1 MKKLIFTLSFC
12 VFCLYGFS
20 QNALKLNPE
29 IPTSPIMLDFL
40 KNYQDKNA
48 ITKIEL
54 PPVGM
59 DNIKKSVKELE
70 NIDNLTIIK
79 PNLAE
84 LIKMPV
90 VKPEDNQVYHIKI
103 IGQQPKETKPLR

>member
-1 MKKLIFTLSFC
+1 MKKLIFTLSCC
-12 VFCLYGFS
+12 VFSLYGFS
-20 QNALKLNPE
+20 QNALKFKPE
-29 IPTSPIMLDFL
+29 IPTSPMMMDFL

-48 ITKIEL
+48 IAKIEL

-59 DNIKKSVKELE
+59 DNIKKSAKELE

-84 LIKMPV
+84 LIKMPI
-90 VKPEDNQVYHIKI
+90 VKPKDNQIYHIKI
-103 IGQQPKETKPLR
+103 IGEQSKETNPLK

>member
-1 MKKLIFTLSFC
+1 MKKLISTLCFC
-12 VFCLYGFS
+12 VFSLYGFS
-20 QNALKLNPE
+20 QNALQFKPE
-29 IPTSPIMLDFL
+29 IPTSPMMLDFL

-48 ITKIEL
+48 IAKIEL

-59 DNIKKSVKELE
+59 ENVKKSVKELE

-90 VKPEDNQVYHIKI
+90 VKPEDNQVYQMKI
-103 IGQQPKETKPLR
+103 IGQQPKETNPRK

>member
-12 VFCLYGFS
+12 VFSLYGFS
-20 QNALKLNPE
+20 QNALQFKPE
-29 IPTSPIMLDFL
+29 IPTSPMMLDFL
-40 KNYQDKNA
+40 KSYQDKNA
-48 ITKIEL
+48 IAKIEL

-59 DNIKKSVKELE
+59 ENVKKSVKELE

-90 VKPEDNQVYHIKI
+90 VKPEDNQVYQMKI
-103 IGQQPKETKPLR
+103 IGQQPKETNPRK

>member
-1 MKKLIFTLSFC
+1 MKKLIFTVSFC
-12 VFCLYGFS
+12 VFSLYGFS
-20 QNALKLNPE
+20 QNALQFKPE
-29 IPTSPIMLDFL
+29 IPTSPMMLDFL

-48 ITKIEL
+48 IAKIEL

-59 DNIKKSVKELE
+59 ENVKKSVKELE

-90 VKPEDNQVYHIKI
+90 VKPEDNQVYQMKI
-103 IGQQPKETKPLR
+103 IGQQPKETNPRK